1 LFVCC
6 EHHGREQLQQT
17 LNYVF
22 NFFHIFV
29 EQLIH
34 GTRKQCQTIIAQLPL
49 KKHTKALGETKFGAF
64 KVRRKKTLMRLF
76 GQLSN

>member
-49 KKHTKALGETKFGAF
+49 KKHTKALAGQNRIWS
-64 KVRRKKTLMRLF
+64 VQSPQKKTH
-76 GQLSN
+76 